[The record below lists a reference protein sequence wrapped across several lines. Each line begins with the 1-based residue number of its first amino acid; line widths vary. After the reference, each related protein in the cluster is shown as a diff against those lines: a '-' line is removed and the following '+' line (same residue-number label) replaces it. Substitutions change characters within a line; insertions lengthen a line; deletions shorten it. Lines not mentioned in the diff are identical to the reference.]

1 VVRAIHA
8 QAELRRQ
15 VAPDQPVIRI
25 NWPRVAVVGLL
36 AAIVAVLLTVVFRA
50 ASERNAQA
58 VSTGPVA
65 AAPVSSAP
73 QVDPPTPQLVASPEA
88 AGADDHLPLGIS
100 VRGPREIILAA
111 AIEIVGLPGGWTL
124 SAGRPFGENG
134 WRLPVAKLPGVVIQP
149 PRGFAGAIDIAV
161 ELRLVDDTLVERRS
175 VRRARIAQARATESG
190 QPIEP
195 VRSMAIDSP
204 ATSPLSREDIV
215 SEEVAS
221 NLGELDP
228 EQIVLL
234 LRVAEGLFA
243 AGDLSA
249 ARTLLRRAA
258 KAGNARAALL
268 LGETYDPGFSGPFG
282 VGSLHT
288 SPAAA
293 RAWYEVARGLGS
305 FDARRRLDRLAH
317 DEPWGDLPSRP

>member
-1 VVRAIHA
+1 MVHTVPA
-8 QAELRRQ
+8 QAELPPPI
-15 VAPDQPVIRI
+15 APDRPVIRI

-36 AAIVAVLLTVVFRA
+36 AASVAMLLTLVFRA

-58 VSTGPVA
+58 VSDGPVA
-65 AAPVSSAP
+65 AAQASAAP
-73 QVDPPTPQLVASPEA
+73 QVDPPIPQLVAGSA
-88 AGADDHLPLGIS
+88 AEGTDGHLPLGIS
-100 VRGPREIILAA
+100 VHGPREIILAA

-134 WRLPVAKLPGVVIQP
+134 WRRPVAKLPGVVIQP
-149 PRGFAGAIDIAV
+149 PRGFAGAIDLAV
-161 ELRLVDDTLVERRS
+161 ELRLADDTLVERRS
-175 VRRARIAQARATESG
+175 VRRGRIAQARATESG
-190 QPIEP
+190 QPIER
-195 VRSMAIDSP
+195 VRSMEAPS
-204 ATSPLSREDIV
+204 TSAFSEDNIA
-215 SEEVAS
+215 EQVAS
-221 NLGELDP
+221 NIGEPDS

>member
-1 VVRAIHA
+1 VVRTVHA
-8 QAELRRQ
+8 QAEMQRQ
-15 VAPDQPVIRI
+15 IAPDRPVIRI

-36 AAIVAVLLTVVFRA
+36 AAIVAILLTLVFRA

-58 VSTGPVA
+58 VSDGPVA
-65 AAPVSSAP
+65 AAQASSAP
-73 QVDPPTPQLVASPEA
+73 QVDPPIPQLVARPA
-88 AGADDHLPLGIS
+88 VDGTDDRLPLGIS
-100 VRGPREIILAA
+100 VHGPREIILAA

-161 ELRLVDDTLVERRS
+161 ELRLADDTLVERRS
-175 VRRARIAQARATESG
+175 VRRARIAQARATDSDE
-190 QPIEP
+190 PTEP
-195 VRSMAIDSP
+195 VRSIAIDSP
-204 ATSPLSREDIV
+204 PTSVLLEENIA
-215 SEEVAS
+215 SEQVAS
-221 NLGELDP
+221 NVGEPDSG
-228 EQIVLL
+228 QIVLL

-268 LGETYDPGFSGPFG
+268 LGETYDPGFGGRFG

>member
-36 AAIVAVLLTVVFRA
+36 AAIVAILLTVVFRA

-149 PRGFAGAIDIAV
+149 PRGFAGAIDLAV
-161 ELRLVDDTLVERRS
+161 ELRLADDTLVERRS
-175 VRRARIAQARATESG
+175 VRRGRIAQARATESG
-190 QPIEP
+190 QPIER
-195 VRSMAIDSP
+195 VRSMEAPS
-204 ATSPLSREDIV
+204 TSAFSEDNIA
-215 SEEVAS
+215 EQVAS
-221 NLGELDP
+221 NIGEPDS

-268 LGETYDPGFSGPFG
+268 LGETYDPGFSGRFG
-282 VGSLHT
+282 VGSQHT

-293 RAWYEVARGLGS
+293 RAWYEVARGFGS
-305 FDARRRLDRLAH
+305 FDARRRLNRLAH

>member
-1 VVRAIHA
+1 V
-8 QAELRRQ
+8 
-15 VAPDQPVIRI
+15 
-25 NWPRVAVVGLL
+25 
-36 AAIVAVLLTVVFRA
+36 
-50 ASERNAQA
+50 
-58 VSTGPVA
+58 
-65 AAPVSSAP
+65 P
-73 QVDPPTPQLVASPEA
+73 QVDPPIAQLVVRPEA
-88 AGADDHLPLGIS
+88 EGTDDHLPLGIS
-100 VRGPREIILAA
+100 VHGPREVILAA
-111 AIEIVGLPGGWTL
+111 AIEIVGLPAGWTL

-149 PRGFAGAIDIAV
+149 PRDFVGAIDIAV
-161 ELRLVDDTLVERRS
+161 ELRLADDTLVDRRS
-175 VRRARIAQARATESG
+175 VRRSRIVQATATESG
-190 QPIEP
+190 QSIEP
-195 VRSMAIDSP
+195 VHSMAIDSP
-204 ATSPLSREDIV
+204 SPSSSGDVEI
-215 SEEVAS
+215 EEVTS
-221 NLGELDP
+221 NLGELDS

-268 LGETYDPGFSGPFG
+268 LGETYDPGFSGRFG
-282 VGSLHT
+282 VGSLHS